1 MKRSVWM
8 TGITFLAVTAWVL
21 FRGPGMDSQPDP
33 SVAQAAAAPSA
44 PRAVVAPGRVEPVSE
59 EVAIGTELDGKLAT
73 VSVEEGQTVRRGQV
87 IASLVNGDFVARVR
101 LAESA
106 VHERKAELERLRNG
120 NRTQERR
127 ESDAFVTEARAVL
140 EQARAERDRRK
151 YLLDRGA
158 ISRTEFETA
167 DREFNVAQ
175 ARVEATR
182 QRASLVNA
190 PSREEDIRRAEAEVA
205 SAEARVAEAKAQ
217 LAKTAIVSPING
229 VVLRKHKRTGESV
242 STQMNTPI
250 VVLGDTSRLRVRV
263 DIDETDVARVAVGQ
277 KVSIRAAAFG
287 DQTFTGT
294 VSRVGNILGKKN
306 IRTDEPSERVDTKIL
321 ETLVDLDPGANLPI
335 GLRVDAPLQK

>member
-8 TGITFLAVTAWVL
+8 TAFTFLAVTAWVL

-73 VSVEEGQTVRRGQV
+73 VSVEEGETVRRGQV

-120 NRTQERR
+120 NRTEERR

-167 DREFNVAQ
+167 DREFNVA
-175 ARVEATR
+175 R
-182 QRASLVNA
+182 RASKPPASGPPSSTPPAAKRISAAPKPKSRAPRPASPKPRRSSPKPPSSA
-190 PSREEDIRRAEAEVA
+190 PSTAWS
-205 SAEARVAEAKAQ
+205 SANTSAPAKAC
-217 LAKTAIVSPING
+217 
-229 VVLRKHKRTGESV
+229 RR
-242 STQMNTPI
+242 
-250 VVLGDTSRLRVRV
+250 R
-263 DIDETDVARVAVGQ
+263 
-277 KVSIRAAAFG
+277 
-287 DQTFTGT
+287 
-294 VSRVGNILGKKN
+294 
-306 IRTDEPSERVDTKIL
+306 
-321 ETLVDLDPGANLPI
+321 
-335 GLRVDAPLQK
+335 

>member
-1 MKRSVWM
+1 MKRSIWM

-21 FRGPGMDSQPDP
+21 FRGPGMDSQPDS
-33 SVAQAAAAPSA
+33 SVAQAAAAPAA

-73 VSVEEGQTVRRGQV
+73 VSVEEGQSVRRGQV

-101 LAESA
+101 LTESA

-182 QRASLVNA
+182 QRASLINA

-217 LAKTAIVSPING
+217 LAKTAIVSPIDG

-242 STQMNTPI
+242 STQMNSPI

-277 KVSIRAAAFG
+277 MVTIRAAAFG
-287 DQTFTGT
+287 QQTFTGT
-294 VSRVGNILGKKN
+294 VARVGNILGKKN

-321 ETLVDLDPGANLPI
+321 ETLVDLAPGANLPI
-335 GLRVDAPLQK
+335 GLRVDATLL